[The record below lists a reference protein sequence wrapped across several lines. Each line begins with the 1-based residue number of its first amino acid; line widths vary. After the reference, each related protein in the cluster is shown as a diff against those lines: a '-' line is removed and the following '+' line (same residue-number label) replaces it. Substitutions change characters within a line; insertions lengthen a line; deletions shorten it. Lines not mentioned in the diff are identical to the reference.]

1 MPKAVHQHRIDVE
14 TEHEEVRVTLGPK
27 PAKKAC
33 PVAGGFTMFFNR
45 LIDNG
50 LWADLPDAARAVYLP
65 LARLGDATAGGSIRS
80 RAGLAS
86 LMRWSGLS
94 RSSVKRGL
102 KALQDKG
109 LIAVVRRGGV
119 GADGVNRPNVYELL
133 VPEPADR
140 EGGHR
145 RTDPVA
151 GDDPTPR
158 PLVDRPSG
166 RRRPG
171 PPSAAEPHPRGLPET
186 PPPTPGCVEPSAE
199 ERAVE
204 LLGRWGIDSTEA
216 AGLVAEAGPGI
227 VSKCVADARALR
239 EAGKLRSAAGFLRWA
254 IRERG
259 EGDRGS
265 GPIEPARSAASA
277 AASSFPEM
285 ESGDDPVDGL
295 DDAAL
300 GALAE
305 RVLAAHADRPAMVRL
320 LTAKPPRHSKL
331 MRAEVAALL
340 EPGI

>member
-14 TEHEEVRVTLGPK
+14 TEHEEVRVTLGPRV
-27 PAKKAC
+27 AKKAC

-65 LARLGDATAGGSIRS
+65 LARLGDATGSGAIRS

-86 LMRWSGLS
+86 LMKWSGLS

-140 EGGHR
+140 EGVRG

-151 GDDPTPR
+151 GAEPTSGPR
-158 PLVDRPSG
+158 ADRPSG

-171 PPSAAEPHPRGLPET
+171 PPSAAEPHPRGFPET
-186 PPPTPGCVEPSAE
+186 PPPTPGGCEPSAE
-199 ERAVE
+199 ERATE

-216 AGLVAEAGPGI
+216 AGLVAEAGPGV

-239 EAGKLRSAAGFLRWA
+239 EAGRLRSAAGFLRWA
-254 IRERG
+254 IRE
-259 EGDRGS
+259 GDRGAGS
-265 GPIEPARSAASA
+265 IEPARPAASG
-277 AASSFPEM
+277 FPEM
-285 ESGDDPVDGL
+285 TPGDDPVDGL

-300 GALAE
+300 GGLVG
-305 RVLAAHADRPAMVRL
+305 RVLAEHAGRPAMVRL
-320 LTAKPPRHSKL
+320 LTAKPPRESKL

-340 EPGI
+340 GRG

>member
-1 MPKAVHQHRIDVE
+1 M
-14 TEHEEVRVTLGPK
+14 
-27 PAKKAC
+27 
-33 PVAGGFTMFFNR
+33 AGGFTMFFNR

-65 LARLGDATAGGSIRS
+65 LARLGDATGSGAIRS

-86 LMRWSGLS
+86 LMKWSGLS

-140 EGGHR
+140 GGGATGGPTRWPGMTRPPARLWTAR
-145 RTDPVA
+145 RVGGGLD
-151 GDDPTPR
+151 
-158 PLVDRPSG
+158 
-166 RRRPG
+166 

-216 AGLVAEAGPGI
+216 AGLVAEAGPGV

-239 EAGKLRSAAGFLRWA
+239 EAGRLRSAAGFLRWA
-254 IRERG
+254 IRE
-259 EGDRGS
+259 GDRGAGS
-265 GPIEPARSAASA
+265 VEPARSAASA
-277 AASSFPEM
+277 AASGFPEM
-285 ESGDDPVDGL
+285 APGDDLVDGL

-300 GALAE
+300 GALAD
-305 RVLAAHADRPAMVRL
+305 RVLAAHAGRPAMVRL
-320 LTAKPPRHSKL
+320 LTAKPPRRSKL

-340 EPGI
+340 EGA